1 MKINPTKKEELSDQ
15 KQYAKELLHKA
26 IKKFRRRKVVVYSID
41 DVYSI
46 DLADVSNMSHD
57 NAGVKFLLVVV
68 DCYSHFAWVIPL
80 KNKNKS
86 TVLDAFKSLK
96 TMPRKLWGDQGGEW
110 VNKEFEAFCAQHNVG
125 LYHTFGESKSSI
137 AERFIRT
144 IRNLIMK
151 YLLENNTSKY
161 IKHLPEIVDNYN
173 TTVHSSIL
181 DTPKNVYENKVEIVT
196 EPIVNMLNVPTK
208 FKVDDP
214 VRISKVKN
222 TFEKDHTTRWSK
234 EVFLIDEVD
243 DHTFPPV
250 YKIKDQHDEK
260 IAGSFYEQEL
270 QLSKLRDYGR
280 IENIIKRKT
289 VDGVKMVYVKYDGY
303 DSKFNAWI
311 PANSLL

>member
-1 MKINPTKKEELSDQ
+1 MKTNQTKGEELSDQ
-15 KQYAKELLHKA
+15 KQYAKELLFKA
-26 IKKFRRRKVVVYSID
+26 VKKFRRRKVVVFGND

-57 NAGVKFLLVVV
+57 NAGVKFLLVIV
-68 DCYSHFAWVIPL
+68 DCFSRFAWVIPL
-80 KNKNKS
+80 KNKNKI

-96 TMPRKLWGDQGGEW
+96 KLPRKLWGDQGGEW
-110 VNKEFEAFCAQHNVG
+110 VNKEFNTFCKENNVG
-125 LYHTFGESKSSI
+125 LYHTFGESKSAI

-144 IRNLIMK
+144 LRDLIMRFM
-151 YLLENNTSKY
+151 LENNTSKY
-161 IKHLPEIVDNYN
+161 IKNLPEIVDGYN
-173 TTVHSSIL
+173 TSVHRSIKE
-181 DTPKNVYENKVEIVT
+181 TPQDVYESKVEILG
-196 EPIVNMLNVPTK
+196 EPIINMINVPTK

-234 EVFLIDEVD
+234 EVFLIDAVD
-243 DHTFPPV
+243 DHTFPAV

-289 VDGVKMVYVKYDGY
+289 VDGVKMVYVKYVGY
-303 DSKFNAWI
+303 DAKFNAWI
-311 PANSLL
+311 PARSLS